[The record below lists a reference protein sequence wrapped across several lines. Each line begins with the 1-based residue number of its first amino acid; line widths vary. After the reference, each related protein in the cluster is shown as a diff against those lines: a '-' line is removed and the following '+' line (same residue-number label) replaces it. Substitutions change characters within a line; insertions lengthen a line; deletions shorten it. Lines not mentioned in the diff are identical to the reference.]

1 MWYPFTAQL
10 PRFNENVAAKE
21 KISMVS
27 SSLFLDSPD
36 DKTLRHSLSYGCRQ
50 QYAETLNSHSK
61 KFPFGIAS
69 SGLCINLLDEMPA
82 LDMQRPTEFTE
93 CLIQYFIPEKLVME
107 SFHRLEMDH
116 LMWWKKLSNSKDFSC
131 ERIGDELAST
141 ASHIVY
147 SCPHGNTT
155 VESIDV
161 SGPHTELEL
170 SPYVIEA
177 RISVDVAMLVLLHD
191 AYKETSDK
199 HTQMLSFHQ
208 RLAPYKLGIL
218 FNGED
223 MDSLGIIADYITSEL
238 RKEAIMIQTD
248 CTSVD
253 QTRLQQSG
261 VPYVVQ
267 LTDKT
272 IHDGT
277 VYLQDLSASTK
288 EMVHA
293 TKLKEI
299 IVRYVNS
306 M

>member
-1 MWYPFTAQL
+1 MARRHLFDLSRALQFFSDSRFLTIHQL
-10 PRFNENVAAKE
+10 PGHPPSHYSYGACGTLLLHNFLGAWFNENVAAKE

-116 LMWWKKLSNSKDFSC
+116 LMWWKK
-131 ERIGDELAST
+131 
-141 ASHIVY
+141 
-147 SCPHGNTT
+147 
-155 VESIDV
+155 
-161 SGPHTELEL
+161 
-170 SPYVIEA
+170 
-177 RISVDVAMLVLLHD
+177 
-191 AYKETSDK
+191 
-199 HTQMLSFHQ
+199 MLSFHQ